1 MIWEPPTS
9 LPQVWAD
16 KVRVRQIVLNLLN
29 NAFKFTPG
37 KTPLT
42 PVLLSSQELVAMLKD
57 ETSLRLAKNIS
68 LGASNLSSRIDELL
82 DLAKG
87 EIGILKLKREY
98 IDVLKLLQEVVEE
111 VSPVSRS
118 RGQKLIW
125 EPPAVLPVVWADK
138 VRVLQIVLNLLNNA
152 FKFTPRQG
160 QITIRAKGEEGN
172 LVIEVSDNG
181 PGIKEEDQKR
191 LFNPYHRLEGDRERL
206 SGLGL
211 GLALCKTLVEL
222 HGGQIWLKS
231 SPGKGSTF
239 GFSLPLGAHE

>member
-1 MIWEPPTS
+1 M
-9 LPQVWAD
+9 
-16 KVRVRQIVLNLLN
+16 KKRVE
-29 NAFKFTPG
+29 FTRTLAHEL

-42 PVLLSSQELVAMLKD
+42 PVMLSSQELVAMLKD

-68 LGASNLSSRIDELL
+68 RGASNLSGRIDELL

-87 EIGILKLKREY
+87 EIGMLKLKREY
-98 IDVLKLLQEVVEE
+98 IDVLQLLQEVVEE
-111 VSPVSRS
+111 VSAVPRS

-125 EPPAVLPVVWADK
+125 EPPASLPQVWADQ
-138 VRVLQIVLNLLNNA
+138 VRVRQIVMNLLNNA

-160 QITIRAKGEEGN
+160 QITIRANGEEGN
-172 LVIEVSDNG
+172 VVIEVSDTG
-181 PGIKEEDQKR
+181 PGIKEEDQGR
-191 LFNPYHRLEGDRERL
+191 LFNPYHRLEGDREQL

-211 GLALCKTLVEL
+211 GLALCKTLAEL